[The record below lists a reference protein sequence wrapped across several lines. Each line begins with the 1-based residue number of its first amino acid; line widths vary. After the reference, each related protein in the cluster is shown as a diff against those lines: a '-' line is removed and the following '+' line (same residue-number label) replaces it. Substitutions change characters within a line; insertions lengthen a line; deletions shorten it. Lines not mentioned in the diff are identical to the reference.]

1 MNIGAGIGVGFSNP
15 REEPFFEYEQSRACE
30 NGSDV
35 TPIINNPGGTFSAS
49 PAGLSINSST
59 GVIDVSAS
67 TVGTYTVTY
76 SIGPTT
82 DTITILPADNSSF
95 SYSASSFRQNA
106 SNPAPT
112 ITGLVGGV
120 FSAPSGII
128 FADSGTN
135 TNSSSG
141 IINLA
146 ASTIGGP
153 YTITYTTTGD
163 CPTSST
169 FDVTV
174 LVTLSITYSA
184 AAFCEDGGNTA
195 APTVVGDP
203 GSGTFAA
210 TPAGLTIN
218 SSSGV
223 INTDTSVPG
232 DNNPYTVTYT
242 ASTGETATTQV
253 TIKNLPTIVITP
265 NPSLSVCDGSS
276 ATLTA
281 SGGVSYLWSTGATS
295 AQITVNSSATYSVT
309 GTGSNGCQNTASAA
323 FTVNP
328 LPTIS
333 ISASSTSICA
343 GDSVTLTASGG
354 TSYLW
359 GGGQTTNPLTVTPGA
374 TTTYSVTGTDAN
386 GCQNTASQQI
396 TVTAVDVATVEYAAA
411 SYCIMPTVPGAQN
424 VNGYYPMYTTA
435 SAANAYSNDGQSHSH
450 YIGGTYYYMPGQY
463 ASSNPGVV
471 LFHPPSN
478 PYTPETDQPI
488 VTGATGGTFTKHSGS
503 GTLSIN
509 SSTGVI
515 DLQTSD
521 AGTYT
526 VRYTSPGTCPVT
538 VDNTIT
544 VKPLDQTTFAY
555 SGTSFPKVGTA
566 SVTSA
571 PGTSGG
577 TYSATPGLSIN
588 SSTGEID
595 LANSTIGTYKIF
607 YQTAGS
613 STTCANNG
621 IIENFGVTAADLAL
635 LDNNA
640 AMSFNGTDQYID
652 GGNDSSLQITG
663 DLTLSAWVKVSSH
676 VNYGG
681 IISKL
686 QTGGSYNGYQITLG
700 GSSGTF
706 RFYTG
711 SSGGVDITATGFS
724 TGVWYHICGVINHSS
739 NVATLYIN
747 GSSVGT
753 DTSFNA
759 QSNVSNS
766 LKIGQDN
773 NSNYF
778 NGDIDEVA
786 IFNKALSLS
795 EVGLIYDA
803 TNNNPGKT
811 GDLFT
816 GGLDTSLV
824 YWNRM
829 GDS

>member
-15 REEPFFEYEQSRACE
+15 REEPAFEYQESQACK

-35 TPIINNPGGTFSAS
+35 TPIINNPGGTFSSS
-49 PAGLSINSST
+49 PSGLSIDANT

-67 TVGTYTVTY
+67 TAGNYTVTY
-76 SIGPTT
+76 SIGPTE
-82 DTITILPADNSSF
+82 DTITILPADDSSF
-95 SYSASSFRQNA
+95 SYSSSSFRENA
-106 SNPAPT
+106 SNPTPT

-120 FSAPSGII
+120 FSAPTGIV
-128 FADSGTN
+128 FTD
-135 TNSSSG
+135 SSSG
-141 IINLA
+141 VINLS

-153 YTITYTTTGD
+153 YTITYTTTGN

-169 FDVTV
+169 FDLSIQVA
-174 LVTLSITYSA
+174 LSITYSA

-218 SSSGV
+218 SSTGV

-232 DNNPYTVTYT
+232 DSNPYTVTYT

-253 TIKNLPTIVITP
+253 TIKNLPNIIITP

-281 SGGVSYLWSTGATS
+281 SGGDSYLWSNSSTQ
-295 AQITVNSSATYSVT
+295 AQITVSSSGTYSVT
-309 GTGSNGCQNTASAA
+309 GTGSNGCQNTASAV

-359 GGGQTTNPLTVTPGA
+359 GGGQTVNPLTVTPGT

-386 GCQNTASQQI
+386 GCQNTADQQI
-396 TVTAVDVATVEYAAA
+396 TVTAVDVATVQYAAS

-450 YIGGTYYYMPGQY
+450 YIGGTYYYMPG
-463 ASSNPGVV
+463 ASAGSTPGVV

-478 PYTPETDQPI
+478 PYTPETDEPT
-488 VTGATGGTFTKHSGS
+488 VTGATGGIFTKQSGS

-509 SSTGVI
+509 STTGVI
-515 DLQTSD
+515 NLQASD

-526 VRYTSPGTCPVT
+526 VRYTSAGTCPVT

-555 SGTSFPKVGTA
+555 SGTSFPKIGTA

-595 LANSTIGTYKIF
+595 LASSTIGTYKIF

-613 STTCANNG
+613 STSCANNG
-621 IIENFGVTAADLAL
+621 IIENFGVTAAALTL

-640 AMSFNGTDQYID
+640 AMSFNGTDQYVDLGNNID
-652 GGNDSSLQITG
+652 VTG
-663 DLTLSAWVKVSSH
+663 DKTFSFWLYRESTAPSDE
-676 VNYGG
+676 GG
-681 IISKL
+681 IITIAPSGATNNYISIALWADKI
-686 QTGGSYNGYQITLG
+686 QAVVSN
-700 GSSGTF
+700 GSSTN
-706 RFYTG
+706 RTSTQTISKNSWHHIVVIK
-711 SSGGVDITATGFS
+711 SSTAIAS
-724 TGVWYHICGVINHSS
+724 M
-739 NVATLYIN
+739 YIN
-747 GSSVGT
+747 GSSETLATGGAWSGT
-753 DTSFNA
+753 INPTPQGTLMKAQFTSSFYT
-759 QSNVSNS
+759 SGK
-766 LKIGQDN
+766 L
-773 NSNYF
+773 
-778 NGDIDEVA
+778 DEVA

-803 TNNNPGKT
+803 TNDNPGKT

-816 GGLDTSLV
+816 GGLSSSLV